1 MNIFA
6 LIGCGVLLAGLASG
20 PGIAG
25 QQTPSTVPEILQ
37 VQHALRAKLD
47 APGGVANFDKG
58 AVQQIETAQDHVF
71 NLLEG
76 KTSLDQLNDQQK
88 VELSNSLQM
97 IQATVLAQE
106 GSRVI
111 CHVERKTGTNLT
123 TRRCESVADREYN
136 AAESRKYMLDHPDH
150 IQQPEQG
157 H

>member
-1 MNIFA
+1 MKIIA
-6 LIGCGVLLAGLASG
+6 LIGCGVLLAGLATG
-20 PGIAG
+20 PGLAG
-25 QQTPSTVPEILQ
+25 QQVPASVPEILQ

-58 AVQQIETAQDHVF
+58 AVQQIETAQDQVF
-71 NLLEG
+71 HLLDG
-76 KTSLDQLNDQQK
+76 VSSLDQLNDQQK
-88 VELSNSLQM
+88 VDLSNSLQL

-111 CHVERKTGTNLT
+111 CHVERKTGTHLA
-123 TRRCESVADREYN
+123 TRRCESVADRERN
-136 AAESRKYMLDHPDH
+136 AAETSKYMLDHPDH